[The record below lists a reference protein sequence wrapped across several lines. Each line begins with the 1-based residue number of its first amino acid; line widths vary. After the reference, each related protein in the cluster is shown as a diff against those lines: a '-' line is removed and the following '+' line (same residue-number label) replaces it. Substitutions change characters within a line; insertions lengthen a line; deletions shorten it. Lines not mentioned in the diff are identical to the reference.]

1 MQKYIKA
8 GMLTLVLALPAFIVL
23 FLHSF
28 GENHFE
34 LPYYVPAVDSTGK
47 VVFDGKDTVFYQ
59 VRLKNQD
66 SIRAV
71 AFFEQSG
78 NVILNQHFSRV
89 KKLLNNEISLE
100 LVKGDSA
107 TLVDTYKLSNLK
119 NAKTKQ
125 TIPYNEQ
132 FVLIDKQG
140 YIRGFYDGK
149 DEKEV
154 ERLITEIN
162 VLLDIYQKK
171 EN

>member
-1 MQKYIKA
+1 
-8 GMLTLVLALPAFIVL
+8 MLTLVLALPAFIVL

>member
-47 VVFDGKDTVFYQ
+47 VIFDGKDTVFYQ

-71 AFFEQSG
+71 AFFDPSG

-89 KKLLNNEISLE
+89 QKLLNNEISLE